1 MKPSVIVK
9 GIGSVPAALG
19 TNGTIR
25 PVVRTAILTQPIRS
39 IGGLCFFFLRQSGR
53 SQIIRKVEHCLHSTR
68 LSTGHTRIIPGF
80 YSLCPTRDTIPKT
93 FNSSLFH
100 RLFLLLQF
108 LHIARSNNTC
118 RQCHDRDP
126 DKGRQH
132 RHDPSKRRYRI
143 NITIAHGR

>member
-39 IGGLCFFFLRQSGR
+39 IGGLGFFFLRQCGCC
-53 SQIIRKVEHCLHSTR
+53 QIIRKIEHCLHSTR

-80 YSLCPTRDTIPKT
+80 YSLRPTRDTIPKA

-118 RQCHDRDP
+118 RQCHNRDP

-132 RHDPSKRRYRI
+132 RYDPSKRRYRI
-143 NITIAHGR
+143 DITIAHGR